1 MEQEKTIR
9 DAQTEDF
16 SFGSHAL
23 KALMAAGYYLLLYI
37 PFILPYIIWGKAAT
51 RLSLFWDSKSIAY
64 KENDKTSPLHSF
76 IVMYC
81 IYFLF
86 DALIFLSWI
95 LGFLFITKTFFI
107 DYDNY
112 SLDAI
117 KFYFG
122 ALFALY
128 ALAPILIKAA
138 KEAFYFILNHILVTL
153 WKWTLNVV
161 SAIGRFCIHAW
172 GLNFVYRKKD

>member
-23 KALMAAGYYLLLYI
+23 KALMASGYYLLLYI

-64 KENDKTSPLHSF
+64 NENDKTYPLHSF
-76 IVMYC
+76 IVMYY

-95 LGFLFITKTFFI
+95 LGFLFARYTMTQEVSEGLMVLIVVYLCVI
-107 DYDNY
+107 
-112 SLDAI
+112 
-117 KFYFG
+117 G
-122 ALFALY
+122 
-128 ALAPILIKAA
+128 IKAA
-138 KEAFYFILNHILVTL
+138 REVFYFILNHILVAL
-153 WKWTLNVV
+153 WKWILNVI
-161 SAIGRFCIHAW
+161 SAFGRFCIHAW

>member
-51 RLSLFWDSKSIAY
+51 RLALFWDSKSIAY
-64 KENDKTSPLHSF
+64 NENDKIYPLHTF
-76 IVMYC
+76 IVMYY
-81 IYFLF
+81 IYFIF
-86 DALIFLSWI
+86 DAVIFLSWI
-95 LGFLFITKTFFI
+95 LGL
-107 DYDNY
+107 
-112 SLDAI
+112 
-117 KFYFG
+117 
-122 ALFALY
+122 LFALFSMTQEVSAGLMVLIGAY
-128 ALAPILIKAA
+128 VSVIGIKAS
-138 KEAFYFILNHILVTL
+138 KEVFYFILNHILVAL
-153 WKWTLNVV
+153 WKWMLNVI
-161 SAIGRFCIHAW
+161 SAIGRFWIHVW

>member
-51 RLSLFWDSKSIAY
+51 RLSLVWESKSMAY
-64 KENDKTSPLHSF
+64 NENDKIYPLHTF
-76 IVMYC
+76 IVMYY
-81 IYFLF
+81 IYFIF
-86 DALIFLSWI
+86 DAVIFLSWI
-95 LGFLFITKTFFI
+95 LGL
-107 DYDNY
+107 
-112 SLDAI
+112 
-117 KFYFG
+117 
-122 ALFALY
+122 LFALY
-128 ALAPILIKAA
+128 SMTEEVSAGLMVLIGAYVSVIGIKAA
-138 KEAFYFILNHILVTL
+138 KEVFYFILNHILVAL
-153 WKWTLNVV
+153 WKWMLNVI
-161 SAIGRFCIHAW
+161 SAIGRFWIHVW

>member
-51 RLSLFWDSKSIAY
+51 RLALFWDSKSIAY
-64 KENDKTSPLHSF
+64 NENDKIYPLHTF
-76 IVMYC
+76 IVMYY
-81 IYFLF
+81 IYFIF
-86 DALIFLSWI
+86 DAVIFLSWI
-95 LGFLFITKTFFI
+95 LGL
-107 DYDNY
+107 
-112 SLDAI
+112 
-117 KFYFG
+117 
-122 ALFALY
+122 LFALY
-128 ALAPILIKAA
+128 SMTEEVSAGLMVLIGAYVSVIGIKAA
-138 KEAFYFILNHILVTL
+138 KEAFYFILNHILVAL
-153 WKWTLNVV
+153 WKWMLNVI
-161 SAIGRFCIHAW
+161 SAIGRFWIHVW